1 MIQFSALELL
11 AAYVLSFVI
20 GAATACGLRTYAD
33 HLRTKP
39 A

>member
-11 AAYVLSFVI
+11 AAYIICALF
-20 GAATACGLRTYAD
+20 GAATACGMRTYAD

-39 A
+39 T